1 MAGYADLVHEL
12 GMLARIP
19 RSGLSFLGSGR
30 QSVAE
35 HSHRMACIAL
45 ILARR
50 CDQAVDEGL
59 LLRLCLFHDLPE
71 ARTGDH
77 NYVNRKYV
85 RVDEARIIEDLRD
98 ASPIGPDLVDGIE
111 EFETGSSL
119 EALLARDA
127 DQIELLALL
136 REEIDLGNPRAEKW
150 VDSCRKRLHTA
161 AGLSL
166 ADEVLATPA
175 DHWWFHDRED
185 PHWVNG
191 GR

>member
-1 MAGYADLVHEL
+1 MAANLVHEL
-12 GMLARIP
+12 GLLARIP

-50 CDQAVDEGL
+50 CDQPVDEAG

-71 ARTGDH
+71 ARTGDQ

-85 RVDEARIIEDLRD
+85 RVDEDRLLADIEAASSLGPELR
-98 ASPIGPDLVDGIE
+98 ATIE
-111 EFETGSSL
+111 EFERGASL
-119 EALLARDA
+119 EARLARDA

-136 REEIDLGNPRAEKW
+136 REEADLGNPRAGAW
-150 VDSCRKRLHTA
+150 IASCRQRVVTA
-161 AGLSL
+161 AGQSL

-175 DHWWFHDRED
+175 DEWWFGDKGD
-185 PHWVNG
+185 AHWVTASDTD
-191 GR
+191 